1 MYRPRKPTRSP
12 RRTLRVRGKVRTFSL
27 GPWANPATQAIVQAE
42 SVSEAM
48 AEAARA
54 SAESVL
60 TRLEQLEPCQRFLDY
75 KTKRLLSRV
84 RRKRQLSGVV
94 ALLDSSVHPTTDET
108 PMFRHQTRQRSAHL
122 PKIDRDDWDELLE
135 RVTDG
140 NADALAELQQR
151 LRRHPQL
158 RDLLGDVSRYVQE
171 VLIDMIGSESV
182 LVRESLLQRHAELRE
197 QLQVIGTDPLERLL
211 IEQTLTTLLDLSIQ
225 QMGFFKRAVTE
236 NQKRR
241 WERNM
246 ERAQKHHLATIARL
260 NEYRHMS
267 NQNRTP

>member
-12 RRTLRVRGKVRTFSL
+12 RRNLRVRGKVRTFSL
-27 GPWANPATQAIVQAE
+27 GSWANPATQAIVQAE

-54 SAESVL
+54 SAENEL
-60 TRLEQLEPCQRFLDY
+60 IRLEQLEPCHRFLDR
-75 KTKRLLSRV
+75 KTKLLMSRV
-84 RRKRQLSGVV
+84 RRQRQQSAMV
-94 ALLDSSVHPTTDET
+94 APLDSSVHPTINEIS
-108 PMFRHQTRQRSAHL
+108 MLHQTRQRSTHL
-122 PKIDRDDWDELLE
+122 SKIDRDDWDELLE
-135 RVTDG
+135 RVTAGD
-140 NADALAELQQR
+140 ADALAELQQR

-158 RDLLGDVSRYVQE
+158 RDLLGDVSHHVQA

-182 LVRESLLQRHAELRE
+182 LVRESLLQRHHELRK

-211 IEQTLTTLLDLSIQ
+211 IEQTLTTFLDLSIQ
-225 QMGFFKRAVTE
+225 QIGFHKQATTE
-236 NQKRR
+236 TQKRR

-246 ERAQKHHLATIARL
+246 ERAQKRHLATIASL